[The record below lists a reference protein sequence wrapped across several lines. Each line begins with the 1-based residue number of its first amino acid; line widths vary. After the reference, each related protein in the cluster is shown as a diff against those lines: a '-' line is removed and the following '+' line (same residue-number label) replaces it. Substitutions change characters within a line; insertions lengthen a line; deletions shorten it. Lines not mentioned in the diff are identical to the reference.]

1 MSNSSV
7 ETLARLKPF
16 IDQDH
21 ATLVNIGK
29 ISEIEMLPPSKV
41 LFEIDDID
49 FYTYYLLEGELE
61 LLSKDGRIQ
70 SVLAETEAA
79 RNPISTLIPRQY
91 TVRAVVDSKILKFNT
106 DKLNYTLYG
115 DGHSGQ
121 VSNLEVEDDLSET
134 SQFEVEIFSGIVRG
148 VSTGNM
154 HMPALPSIVLRVL
167 NLINTNDM
175 SFYQLE
181 MTLQHNPEHVQ
192 TIIDIANSDFYP
204 NAGNVTD
211 LKEAVSVISHRQV
224 LLWVL
229 AISMKQVFNAAT
241 QNMHIQTSNLW
252 LVSSF
257 VATISA
263 ILAQKTKLFTPA
275 EAFLCGLVQDIG
287 VLPIYRY
294 LDPTLLHQSN
304 IYRVERAVSD
314 LRGEIGAMVL
324 TKWSFPQECNNVA
337 REVENWTRDNAPEA
351 DITDLVL
358 IAKLH
363 AFLQFHSEKPLP
375 PMFKLPAFK
384 KLGLRTYGPETGLK
398 MLNEAKVKLIDIFKF
413 LK

>member
-1 MSNSSV
+1 MTNPAV

-16 IDQDH
+16 MDQDH
-21 ATLVNIGK
+21 VTLVNVCK
-29 ISEIEMLPPSKV
+29 ISEIESLAPSTV

-49 FYTYYLLEGELE
+49 FYTYYLIEGELE

-70 SVLAETEAA
+70 TIEAESDAA

-91 TVRAVVDSKILKFNT
+91 TARAVVESKVLKLNT

-121 VSNLEVEDDLSET
+121 VSNLHVEDNLSET

-148 VSTGNM
+148 VANGNM
-154 HMPALPSIVLRVL
+154 HMPALPGIVLRIL

-181 MTLQHNPEHVQ
+181 MTVQHEPEYVQ

-204 NAGNVTD
+204 TGEDVSN
-211 LKEAVSVISHRQV
+211 LKDAVAIISYRQV
-224 LLWVL
+224 LLWLL
-229 AISMKQVFNAAT
+229 AISMKQVFNAST
-241 QNMHIQTSNLW
+241 DNMQIQTRNLW
-252 LVSSF
+252 LISSF
-257 VATISA
+257 VAAISA

-294 LDPTLLHQSN
+294 LDADSSEPN
-304 IYRVERAVSD
+304 GNNRVERAVSD
-314 LRGEIGAMVL
+314 LRGEVGAMVL
-324 TKWSFPQECNNVA
+324 TKWSFPQNCNTVA
-337 REVENWTRDNAPEA
+337 REVENWSRDNSSKV

-363 AFLQFHSEKPLP
+363 AYLQFHTDKPLP

-384 KLGLRTYGPETGLK
+384 KLGLRSYGPETGLE
-398 MLNEAKVKLIDIFKF
+398 MLNEAKTMLVDIFKF
-413 LK
+413 LD